1 MDCCEL
7 ALHNAK
13 LAQSI
18 AFGAFST
25 IVLCLAIMRNYYI
38 KMKGLTVELKKKNG
52 HEQSQINNINSL
64 LDKSNKQ
71 INQLKGQLQSIQ
83 ASLSAKDQKIKQ
95 LKAKS

>member
-52 HEQSQINNINSL
+52 HEQHQI
-64 LDKSNKQ
+64 DE
-71 INQLKGQLQSIQ
+71 LK
-83 ASLSAKDQKIKQ
+83 KDLKR
-95 LKAKS
+95 LKANS